1 LVEVISDYR
10 IESVIHFAASAMLVN
25 RWSNRAGITE
35 TTSANT
41 MNLLDA
47 MLETGVL
54 DIVFP
59 PVGDL
64 WGAPFDSDRGTAS
77 AGTAEPYGESKHV
90 VERMLKSYG
99 TAYGL
104 RWVALRYFNA
114 AGADMSGEIGEVHDP
129 ETHLIPLA
137 LQAAAGQRRAL
148 EIFGTD
154 YATPDGTAIRDYIHV
169 ADLADAHV
177 SAADYLRA
185 RNPSIAINLGNGA
198 GYSVREVVETVQAV
212 TAREVPVIL
221 SQRRP
226 GDAPALVANADRAH
240 TILGWRPQVP
250 ALDSIVSSAWS
261 WYSAKGQALSRS
273 GEARVPVLQSL

>member
-1 LVEVISDYR
+1 
-10 IESVIHFAASAMLVN
+10 M
-25 RWSNRAGITE
+25 
-35 TTSANT
+35 
-41 MNLLDA
+41 
-47 MLETGVL
+47 
-54 DIVFP
+54 VFP
-59 PVGDL
+59 PLATYGEPRSIRSRNSI
-64 WGAPFDSDRGTAS
+64 AE
-77 AGTAEPYGESKHV
+77 TAEAPTANETRRRAE
-90 VERMLKSYG
+90 VEIVWKRLW
-99 TAYGL
+99 L